1 MSMTLTLVPVAV
13 ALSMS
18 LGSSSLA
25 ALITLKGGEK
35 HGFDPVETVFA
46 DGTILQKTLNE
57 HGLCV
62 KTLSESEYIV
72 ETEAGTLRYYRH
84 DAQSPFL
91 LELQNVHDM
100 QQLLDSLDSLENEYR
115 KNVQAFTYDRVMA
128 SLEEHGMRAESESVL
143 DDESILLTL
152 SL

>member
-46 DGTILQKTLNE
+46 DG
-57 HGLCV
+57 LCV
-62 KTLSESEYIV
+62 KTLSENEYIV

>member
-1 MSMTLTLVPVAV
+1 MQNIGRKNGKKWVAARLTPSAN
-13 ALSMS
+13 MPRI
-18 LGSSSLA
+18 SSIWFKRA
-25 ALITLKGGEK
+25 
-35 HGFDPVETVFA
+35 
-46 DGTILQKTLNE
+46 Q
-57 HGLCV
+57 
-62 KTLSESEYIV
+62 
-72 ETEAGTLRYYRH
+72 RH

-100 QQLLDSLDSLENEYR
+100 QQLLDSLDSLENEYK

-128 SLEEHGMRAESESVL
+128 SLEEHGMCAESESVL